1 MAQGKRMG
9 AGFSKERYF
18 WMVFSAI
25 LVVAIIV
32 FSLHYV
38 RLGDRLKEVEGEQE
52 TLLTKIETSQ
62 GPSLLTS
69 WDIAQ
74 LARQGI
80 SNPEEDLASDL
91 MQHRELIPYEGIM
104 GGTMGFYS
112 KRDIHVLSSRWILA
126 SFEDGHIG
134 GQMLLEYR
142 IDSGGK
148 IRWKVLSAYLD

>member
-1 MAQGKRMG
+1 MG

>member
-1 MAQGKRMG
+1 MG

-25 LVVAIIV
+25 LVAVIIV
-32 FSLHYV
+32 FFLHYV
-38 RLGDRLKEVEGEQE
+38 RLGDRLKEVEGERE
-52 TLLTKIETSQ
+52 ALITKIEASQ

-91 MQHRELIPYEGIM
+91 KQHRELIPYEGVM

-112 KRDIHVLSSRWILA
+112 NEDIHVLTSRWILA

-134 GQMLLEYR
+134 GHMLLEYR
-142 IDSGGK
+142 VDPGGE

>member
-1 MAQGKRMG
+1 MAQGKRREV
-9 AGFSKERYF
+9 GFFKERYF

-25 LVVAIIV
+25 LVAAIIV
-32 FSLHYV
+32 FSLHCG
-38 RLGDRLKEVEGEQE
+38 RLRDRLKEVEGERE
-52 TLLTKIETSQ
+52 VLLAKIEASQ

-91 MQHRELIPYEGIM
+91 MQHRELIPYAGVL

-112 KRDIHVLSSRWILA
+112 KKDIRVLTSRWILA

-134 GQMLLEYR
+134 GHMLLEYR
-142 IDSGGK
+142 ADPGGK
-148 IRWKVLSAYLD
+148 IHWRVLSAYLD